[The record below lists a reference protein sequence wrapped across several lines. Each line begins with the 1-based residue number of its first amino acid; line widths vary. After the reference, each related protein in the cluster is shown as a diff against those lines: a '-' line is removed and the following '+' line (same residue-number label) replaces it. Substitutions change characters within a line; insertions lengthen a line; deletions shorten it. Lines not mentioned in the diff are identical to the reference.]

1 MAKMLSRVAPWLPLA
16 KAPADPVGPWS
27 FRVLEQQDTA
37 ALWAL
42 VNRDPVA
49 NVFLAAHLEA
59 TGSAAGSA
67 VGGHIVGMYR
77 NGALECACWAG
88 VNLIPVGVTAKTG
101 AELGEHLGRSG
112 RSFSSIFGPA
122 AGVLALWSTLQDY
135 SSEPF
140 DLRPVQPLLTL
151 DTDPAV
157 EPAQGIRFT
166 RPDELD
172 VLLPACAAMFE
183 EEVGYSPYI
192 GGTEH
197 YRRRVASLIR
207 RKHSLAAFAD
217 DGAVIFKAELGT
229 VSSQAVQVQGVWMNP
244 DYRGRGLSAGYMAAV
259 AVAARALA
267 PTVSLY
273 VNSYNARAIASY
285 RRVGFTEA
293 GTFATVLL

>member
-1 MAKMLSRVAPWLPLA
+1 MLSRVAPWLPLA

-27 FRVLEQQDTA
+27 YRVLQDGDTA
-37 ALWAL
+37 ALWSL
-42 VNRDPVA
+42 VNRDAVA

-59 TGSAAGSA
+59 TGSAAGTA
-67 VGGHIVGMYR
+67 TGGHIVGMYR
-77 NGALECACWAG
+77 NGELQCACWAG
-88 VNLIPVGVTAKTG
+88 VNLIPVGVTEETG
-101 AELGEHLGRSG
+101 AEFGEHLGRSG

-122 AGVLALWSTLQDY
+122 AGVLSVWSTLQDY

-151 DTDPAV
+151 DDDPAI
-157 EPAQGIRFT
+157 EPAAGLRFT
-166 RPDELD
+166 RPEELD

-207 RKHSLAAFAD
+207 SKHSLAAFAG
-217 DGAVIFKAELGT
+217 DGSIIFKAELGT

-244 DYRGRGLSAGYMAAV
+244 AYRGKGLSAGYMAAV
-259 AVAARALA
+259 AVAARSIA

-285 RRVGFTEA
+285 RRVGFTQA

>member
-1 MAKMLSRVAPWLPLA
+1 MLSRVAPWLPLA

-27 FRVLEQQDTA
+27 FRVLEHQDTA
-37 ALWAL
+37 ELWSL
-42 VNRDPVA
+42 VNEDPVA
-49 NVFLAAHLEA
+49 NVFLAAHLES
-59 TGSAAGSA
+59 TGSAAGS
-67 VGGHIVGMYR
+67 VTGGHIVGMYR
-77 NGALECACWAG
+77 DGRLRCACWAG
-88 VNLIPVGVTAKTG
+88 VNLIPVGVTEETG
-101 AELGEHLGRSG
+101 AEFGEHLGRSG

-122 AGVLALWSTLQDY
+122 EGVLPVWSTLQDY
-135 SSEPF
+135 SSDPF

-157 EPAQGIRFT
+157 RPATGLRFT
-166 RPDELD
+166 RSDELD

-207 RKHSLAAFAD
+207 SKHSLAAFTG
-217 DGAVIFKAELGT
+217 DGTVIFKAELGT

-244 DYRGRGLSAGYMAAV
+244 LYRGKGLSAGYMAAV
-259 AVAARALA
+259 AVAARSIA

-273 VNSYNARAIASY
+273 VNSYNTRAIASY
-285 RRVGFTEA
+285 RRVGFTQV